1 MRPRLSLSTFI
12 TPRGRT
18 TVLAQLTFVLLL
30 VCTGAGRAADSVAT
44 GTIEGRVSSTRSG
57 DFLEKARITVDGTS
71 LETFTDSDGYYR
83 VTNVPIGMTRLK
95 AFFTGLR
102 PQTVD
107 LVVAAGGV
115 AQRNI
120 ELAGVSARPGP
131 VHGGEPI
138 QLEQFVIGASR
149 EMDGAAIAINE
160 QRFAANIRNVVS
172 TEEFGHVAEGNVGE
186 FLKFLPGVTVEYG
199 GGYARGIS
207 INGVPSANV
216 PITIDGFNLAST
228 GGDNNT
234 GRSVQVDMAS
244 INNIARMEVLH
255 SPTPESQGAALAGS
269 VNMVPR
275 SSFERSRPQFNT
287 TVSLVMRDNARDFSR
302 TAGPREHPTRK
313 VHPSFD
319 FTYIMPVN
327 QRFGFT
333 LSGGSAQQYTA
344 EDFSQNT
351 WRGGSAATN
360 GVAFP
365 HTTPDKPYLSSYVVR
380 DAPKDTT
387 RRSFGATIDYR
398 LSRNDRIAFSFQ
410 FFSFNADTTN
420 RAMTFNVNRVLPGDF
435 SLTSTRGAVAA
446 GDLLLA
452 QGGRDRI
459 NRTYMP
465 TLVWRHDGPVWKM
478 ETGAGYSRGS
488 NHVRDIDKGFFNN
501 TQARRTGVTVA
512 FDDLFYLRPNRI
524 TVTSAA
530 GTPVDPFSLASYA
543 LVSSNS
549 IQNTSVDLQRS
560 VFANA
565 RRDFSW
571 AVPFTLKAGAE
582 VRHAMRDLRGGTRL
596 YSFVGADGRAST
608 DPALGDDSAAPYL
621 DPSFSERT
629 LPFGFP
635 KAQWSSNE
643 KLWATAQARPSL
655 FTTDPNA
662 WYRSETGL
670 SKHAEEV
677 ISATYL
683 RGDVQFVDRRLK
695 LVGGV
700 RAEQTNISAEGSL
713 TDPTRNFQRDAAG
726 RTVLG
731 ANGRPLTIL
740 PTTDTLGV
748 SKLTFIDR
756 GLHAEKEYLRLFPS
770 LNASFN
776 LRENLI
782 ARAAYYESVGRP
794 DFEQY
799 AGGLTLPD
807 TESPPSGAN
816 RIIVNNVGIKA
827 WQAQT
832 MKVRLEYYFEGVG
845 QFSAGAFRRSFENF
859 FGSTVFNA
867 TPEFLS
873 LYGLTASVYA
883 PYDVATQYN
892 LANKVRMEGYEVD
905 YKQALTFLPSWAR
918 GMQVFANASSQRT
931 VNDSGGNFAGFVPFS
946 SSWGVSLT
954 RQKFNVRMN
963 WNYRARQRG
972 TAIAAGNSIES
983 GTYNWALKRLYVDLS
998 GEYSLRRNIAI
1009 FGNLRNLGAAKD
1021 DNEVFGPSTPAAAQF
1036 RQRTDIGALW
1046 TFGVKGSF

>member
-1 MRPRLSLSTFI
+1 MFFNRIATTLLTLVLPLLSAGAT
-12 TPRGRT
+12 
-18 TVLAQLTFVLLL
+18 LA
-30 VCTGAGRAADSVAT
+30 AESVGT

-57 DFLEKARITVDGTS
+57 DYLERARITVDAHS
-71 LETFTDSDGYYR
+71 LETFSDADGYYR
-83 VTNVPIGMTRLK
+83 LSNVPAGATRVK
-95 AFFTGLR
+95 AFFTGLL

-107 LVVAAGGV
+107 VAVSAGAV

-120 ELAGVSARPGP
+120 ELTGVSTRPETVRSGD
-131 VHGGEPI
+131 PI
-138 QLEQFVIGASR
+138 KLDQFVVGASR

-160 QRFAANIRNVVS
+160 QRFASNIRNVVS
-172 TEEFGHVAEGNVGE
+172 TDEFGHVAEGNVGE

-207 INGVPSANV
+207 LNGVPSANV

-287 TVSLVMRDNARDFSR
+287 TLSLVMRDNAQDFSR
-302 TAGPREHPTRK
+302 TAGPREHPTPK

-333 LSGGSAQQYTA
+333 LSGGSARQYTA

-398 LSRNDRIAFSFQ
+398 LSRQDRISFSFQ
-410 FFSFNADTTN
+410 YFSFNADTTN

-435 SLTSTRGAVAA
+435 TLTSTHGAVAA
-446 GDLLLA
+446 GDLLLT

-465 TLVWRHDGPVWKM
+465 TLVWRHDGTVWKM
-478 ETGAGYSRGS
+478 EAGAGHSHGS
-488 NHVRDIDKGFFNN
+488 NHVRDIDKRIFNN
-501 TQARRTGVTVA
+501 TQARRTDVTVA
-512 FDDLFYLRPNRI
+512 FDDMFYLRPNRI
-524 TVTSAA
+524 TVTNAA
-530 GTPVDPFSLASYA
+530 GAPVDPFSLASYA
-543 LVSSNS
+543 MVSSNS
-549 IQNTSVDLQRS
+549 IQNSSADLHRS
-560 VFANA
+560 IYANA
-565 RRDFSW
+565 RRDFFGT
-571 AVPFTLKAGAE
+571 VPFTLKSGVE
-582 VRHAMRDLRGGTRL
+582 IRHAMRDLRGGTHL

-608 DPALGDDSAAPYL
+608 NPTLGDDSAAPYL
-621 DPSFSERT
+621 DPSFSGRT

-635 KAQWSSNE
+635 RAEWSSNE
-643 KLWATAQARPSL
+643 KLWALYQSRPSMY
-655 FTTDPNA
+655 TTDPNA
-662 WYRSETGL
+662 WYRSDVGL
-670 SKHAEEV
+670 SKHAEEI

-683 RGDVQFVDRRLK
+683 RGDVQFFDRRLK

-700 RAEQTNISAEGSL
+700 RAEQTNISAEGPL
-713 TDPTRNFQRDAAG
+713 TDPTRNFQRDASG

-740 PTTDTLGV
+740 PATDALGV

-782 ARAAYYESVGRP
+782 ARAAFYESVGRP
-794 DFEQY
+794 DFDQY

-827 WQAQT
+827 WQART

-845 QFSAGAFRRSFENF
+845 QFSVGAFRRNFENF

-873 LYGLTASVYA
+873 LYGLTASVYD
-883 PYDVATQYN
+883 PYDVVTQYN
-892 LANKVRMEGYEVD
+892 IANTVRMEGYEVD

-918 GMQVFANASSQRT
+918 GVQVFANASSQRAI
-931 VNDSGGNFAGFVPFS
+931 NDTGGNFAGFVPFS
-946 SSWGVSLT
+946 SSWGASLT
-954 RQKFNVRMN
+954 RQKFNVRLN

-972 TAIAAGNSIES
+972 SAIAVGNSIEP

-998 GEYSLRRNIAI
+998 GEYYLRKNIAV
-1009 FGNLRNLGAAKD
+1009 FANLRNLGTAKD
-1021 DNEVFGPSTPAAAQF
+1021 DNEVFGPSTPAIAQF

-1046 TFGVKGSF
+1046 TFGIKGSF